1 MLTTRMPKTN
11 TTLIG
16 IAGVHH
22 IVSEL
27 SRRGMIAL
35 PTVKNTA
42 AYDIVTLNQEGTKH
56 ANIQVKASSKR
67 VGFFPMPPP
76 DRIRVGPNE
85 FFVLARWLESESKYQ
100 CYLLTG
106 MQARKEVMRAIEAQR
121 LNIAAGSRAK
131 IFPCAHV
138 NKVNTVKAQHW
149 ESAWNS
155 WQL

>member
-1 MLTTRMPKTN
+1 MAKSN
-11 TTLIG
+11 NTLIG

-22 IVSEL
+22 VVSEL

-42 AYDIVTLNQEGTKH
+42 AYDIVALNQEGTRH

-76 DRIRVGPNE
+76 EKIRTSPND
-85 FFVLARWLESESKYQ
+85 FFVLARWLDDQSKYQ

-106 MQARKEVMRAIEAQR
+106 REARAEVVRAVAFQQARVDSGTR
-121 LNIAAGSRAK
+121 GST
-131 IFPCAHV
+131 FPCAHV
-138 NKVNTVKAQHW
+138 NKVNEVAAAKW
-149 ESAWNS
+149 EAAWLA